1 MGTLGGH
8 PGPKTASDS
17 KNDVFGPLLAPSEG
31 TLLEAF
37 SAHVAIQ
44 RRPEVENLGFWGDLV
59 AEFLLKRFCV
69 TFGRVLGSENVDFAW
84 DGSKN
89 SNCTE
94 VRILSLFGSMLSVIL
109 ERKSL

>member
-17 KNDVFGPLLAPSEG
+17 KNDVFGPLPAPPEG

-44 RRPEVENLGFWGDLV
+44 RRPEVENLGFWGVVV
-59 AEFLLKRFCV
+59 AEFFLKRFLI
-69 TFGRVLGSENVDFAW
+69 FGKVLGGENVDFA
-84 DGSKN
+84 
-89 SNCTE
+89 
-94 VRILSLFGSMLSVIL
+94 
-109 ERKSL
+109 